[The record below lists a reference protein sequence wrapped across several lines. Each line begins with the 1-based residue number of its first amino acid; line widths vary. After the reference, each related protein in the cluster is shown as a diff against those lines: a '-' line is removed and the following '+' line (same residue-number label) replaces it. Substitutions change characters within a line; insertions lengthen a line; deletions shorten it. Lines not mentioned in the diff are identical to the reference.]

1 MTEEIG
7 IAGQPGDLLLAALP
21 ESIDADDLLVEVVEG
36 RPGRPQPVLEG
47 RDIADERVHLEH
59 PLDGP
64 DGEIDVLAMLAR
76 CQRPRPGQLVLALRT
91 VDMVTTGDDDI
102 VEAAEEPQFGEPP
115 PLR

>member
-1 MTEEIG
+1 
-7 IAGQPGDLLLAALP
+7 
-21 ESIDADDLLVEVVEG
+21 
-36 RPGRPQPVLEG
+36 
-47 RDIADERVHLEH
+47 
-59 PLDGP
+59 
-64 DGEIDVLAMLAR
+64 MLAR